1 METTLVIVT
10 GISLALALGLGALLW
25 RLLRDE
31 RQRAD
36 ARVAALVD
44 GYAQRSAAEPAS
56 AGDADAAFEDDAV
69 AFAATTA
76 TAGASRA
83 SGARHVEAEP
93 VTAAPRA
100 AFEQVDLST
109 DTDWLSHFPSASR
122 EQGATPPATPTPAPA
137 ARDSADTLRFERQDA
152 PAFDF
157 DLPRASDSARVLFGQ
172 VEEAERANEPNH
184 LMTAGL
190 VAALLVGLVLAIWT
204 VSHLV
209 ITMTAAAQQPASASA
224 AAGTSASTAS
234 TSAANASA
242 TAPLELL
249 SLRHDQDSGTL
260 TISGLVRNPPN
271 AARQDRLTAVI
282 FFFNQRG
289 DFLTSVRAPLDFRTL
304 APGDESPFQV
314 SAPAPAG
321 VSRFRVSFRH
331 DEGDVVPHV
340 DRRQSPQG

>member
-10 GISLALALGLGALLW
+10 GISLALALGLGLLLW

-44 GYAQRSAAEPAS
+44 GFAQRSAAEPDATTEPSVSFAS
-56 AGDADAAFEDDAV
+56 PLTARA
-69 AFAATTA
+69 AATH
-76 TAGASRA
+76 AG
-83 SGARHVEAEP
+83 EP
-93 VTAAPRA
+93 RDGEGEPPI
-100 AFEQVDLST
+100 EQIDLST
-109 DTDWLSHFPSASR
+109 DTDWLSQFPSAAR
-122 EQGATPPATPTPAPA
+122 EPAPD
-137 ARDSADTLRFERQDA
+137 ARTLRAEAGALRID
-152 PAFDF
+152 PHDLSTFDF

-172 VEEAERANEPNH
+172 VEDAERANEPNH
-184 LMTAGL
+184 LMTAGV

-209 ITMTAAAQQPASASA
+209 ITMTAAAQPASVSATAGAGAAASASASGATPASASA
-224 AAGTSASTAS
+224 PASASV
-234 TSAANASA
+234 
-242 TAPLELL
+242 PLELL
-249 SLRHDQDSGTL
+249 ALRHDQDGGTL

-271 AARQDRLTAVI
+271 AARQDHLTAVI

-289 DFLTSVRAPLDFRTL
+289 DFQTSVRAPLDFRAL
-304 APGDESPFQV
+304 APGDESPFKV
-314 SAPAPAG
+314 SISAPAG

-340 DRRQSPQG
+340 DRRQAAGS

>member
-10 GISLALALGLGALLW
+10 GISLVLALGLGVLLW

-44 GYAQRSAAEPAS
+44 GFAARSTSEPAPAS
-56 AGDADAAFEDDAV
+56 EARTA
-69 AFAATTA
+69 AAT
-76 TAGASRA
+76 
-83 SGARHVEAEP
+83 ARSDWREAPADGPMEH
-93 VTAAPRA
+93 
-100 AFEQVDLST
+100 VDLST
-109 DTDWLSHFPSASR
+109 DTDWLSQFPSAAR
-122 EQGATPPATPTPAPA
+122 ESAAPAPTRVEA
-137 ARDSADTLRFERQDA
+137 VDS

-172 VEEAERANEPNH
+172 VEDAERANEPNH
-184 LMTAGL
+184 LMTAS
-190 VAALLVGLVLAIWT
+190 VAAALLVGLVLAIWT

-209 ITMTAAAQQPASASA
+209 ITMTAAAAPATAPAAAASSAASPATASSATASSTAASSAVAPASA
-224 AAGTSASTAS
+224 AGAS
-234 TSAANASA
+234 
-242 TAPLELL
+242 APLELL
-249 SLRHDQDSGTL
+249 ALRHDQNGSTL

-271 AARQDRLTAVI
+271 AARQDQLTAVV

-289 DFLTSVRAPLDFRTL
+289 DFLTSVRAPLDFRAL

-340 DRRQSPQG
+340 DRRQTAGS